1 MTRTIVIKTLQGLE
15 QVLATELAALGA
27 TDIAPLKRAVSC
39 TGDQRLLYRANY
51 ELRTAMRVLVP
62 IRTFRA
68 TNEKAYYQA
77 VRETDWS
84 KYLDVS
90 DTLAVEAMVA
100 GDYFKHSQYAALLTK
115 DAIVDQFRDKF
126 DRRPSVNLD
135 APTLRIHTRI
145 NGSECTL
152 LLDSS
157 GDSLHKRGYRRDIA
171 EAPLSE
177 VLAAGMILLTGWAG
191 DSPFVDPMCGSGT
204 LPIEAAMIAMNMPP
218 QHKRESFGF
227 FKWKGF
233 NRKLW
238 EEVKSEADAR
248 IRQPAFPIF
257 ASDKEVRARNSTAIN
272 LLSAG
277 LENVVQVEKIPFE
290 KLVPPETPGILV
302 TNPPYDER
310 IKVEEIE
317 AFYKSIGDRLK
328 QQWTGWTAWLISSN
342 MDAWKTFGLRPS
354 RKITLYN
361 GPLECY
367 FQKFELYEGKK
378 GAKSIDASGVGE
390 FED

>member
-1 MTRTIVIKTLQGLE
+1 MTRTIIIKTLQGLE
-15 QVLATELAALGA
+15 HILAAELAALGA
-27 TDIAPLKRAVSC
+27 TDIMPLKRAVSC

-62 IRTFRA
+62 LRTFKA
-68 TNEKAYYQA
+68 SNEKAYYQA

-84 KYLDVS
+84 KYMDVS

-115 DAIVDQFRDKF
+115 DAIVDQFRDRY

-157 GDSLHKRGYRRDIA
+157 GDSLHKRGYRRDVA

-177 VLAAGMILLTGWAG
+177 VLAAGMILLAEWDGNST
-191 DSPFVDPMCGSGT
+191 FVDPMCGSGT

-233 NRKLW
+233 NKKLW

-248 IRQPAFPIF
+248 IRQPAFPIL

-277 LENVVQVEKIPFE
+277 LESVVKVEKIPFE
-290 KLVPPETPGILV
+290 KLDPPETPGILV

-310 IKVEEIE
+310 IKVQEIE
-317 AFYKSIGDRLK
+317 AFYQSIGDRLK
-328 QQWTGWTAWLISSN
+328 QHWPGWTAWLISSN

-367 FQKFELYEGKK
+367 FQKFEMYEGKK
-378 GAKSIDASGVGE
+378 HASS
-390 FED
+390 

>member
-1 MTRTIVIKTLQGLE
+1 MTRTIIIKTLQGLE
-15 QVLATELAALGA
+15 HILAAELAALGA
-27 TDIAPLKRAVSC
+27 TDIMPLKRAVSC

-62 IRTFRA
+62 LRTFKA
-68 TNEKAYYQA
+68 SNEKAYYQA

-84 KYLDVS
+84 KYMDVS

-115 DAIVDQFRDKF
+115 DAIVDQFRDRY

-157 GDSLHKRGYRRDIA
+157 GDSLHKRGYRRDVA

-177 VLAAGMILLTGWAG
+177 VLAAGMILLAEWDGNST
-191 DSPFVDPMCGSGT
+191 FVDPMCGSGT

-233 NRKLW
+233 NKKLW

-248 IRQPAFPIF
+248 IRQPAFPIL

-277 LENVVQVEKIPFE
+277 LESVVKVEKIPFE
-290 KLVPPETPGILV
+290 KLDPPETPGILV

-310 IKVEEIE
+310 IKVQEIE
-317 AFYKSIGDRLK
+317 AFYQSIGDRLK
-328 QQWTGWTAWLISSN
+328 QHWPGWTAWLISSN

-367 FQKFELYEGKK
+367 FQKFEMYEGKK
-378 GAKSIDASGVGE
+378 YG
-390 FED
+390 

>member
-1 MTRTIVIKTLQGLE
+1 MTRTIIIKTLQGLE
-15 QVLATELAALGA
+15 HILAAELAALGA
-27 TDIAPLKRAVSC
+27 TDIMPLKRAVSC

-62 IRTFRA
+62 LRTFKA
-68 TNEKAYYQA
+68 SNEKAYYQA

-84 KYLDVS
+84 KYMDVS

-115 DAIVDQFRDKF
+115 DAIVDQFRDRY

-157 GDSLHKRGYRRDIA
+157 GDSLHKRGYRRDVA

-177 VLAAGMILLTGWAG
+177 VLAAGMILLTEWDGN
-191 DSPFVDPMCGSGT
+191 STFVDPMCGSGT

-233 NRKLW
+233 NKKLW

-248 IRQPAFPIF
+248 IRQPAFPIL

-277 LENVVQVEKIPFE
+277 LESVVKVEKIAFE
-290 KLVPPETPGILV
+290 KLDPPETPGILV

-310 IKVEEIE
+310 IKVQEIE
-317 AFYKSIGDRLK
+317 AFYQSIGDRLK
-328 QQWTGWTAWLISSN
+328 QHWPGWTAWLISSN

-367 FQKFELYEGKK
+367 FQKFEMYEGKK
-378 GAKSIDASGVGE
+378 YASQE
-390 FED
+390 PNA

>member
-15 QVLATELAALGA
+15 QVLAAELAALGA
-27 TDIAPLKRAVSC
+27 TDILPLKRAVSC
-39 TGDQRLLYRANY
+39 TANQRLMYRCNY

-62 IRTFRA
+62 IRTFSA
-68 TNEKAYYQA
+68 TNEQAYYRA
-77 VRETDWS
+77 VRDTDWS
-84 KYLDVS
+84 KYMDVS
-90 DTLAVEAMVA
+90 DTLAVEAVVA

-115 DAIVDQFRDKF
+115 DAIVDQFRDKY

-157 GDSLHKRGYRRDIA
+157 GDSLHKRGYRRDVA

-177 VLAAGMILLTGWAG
+177 VLAAGMILLTEWSG
-191 DSPFVDPMCGSGT
+191 DSTFVDPMCGSGT

-218 QHKRESFGF
+218 QHKRETFGF

-233 NRKLW
+233 DKKLW
-238 EEVKSEADAR
+238 AEVKSEADAR
-248 IRQPAFPIF
+248 VRQPQFPIL
-257 ASDKEVRARNSTAIN
+257 ASDKEVRARNATAIN
-272 LLSAG
+272 LMSAG
-277 LENVVQVEKIPFE
+277 LEQVVQVEKMPFE
-290 KLVPPETPGILV
+290 KLVPPDSPGLLV

-328 QQWTGWTAWLISSN
+328 QNWSGWTAWLISSN
-342 MDAWKTFGLRPS
+342 MEAWKTFGLRPS
-354 RKITLYN
+354 RKIMLYN

-378 GAKSIDASGVGE
+378 GAKSTDASGSGE

>member
-15 QVLATELAALGA
+15 QVLAAELAALGA

-84 KYLDVS
+84 KYMDVS

-115 DAIVDQFRDKF
+115 DAIVDQFRDKY

-145 NGSECTL
+145 NGAECTL

-157 GDSLHKRGYRRDIA
+157 GDSLHKRGYRRDVA

-248 IRQPAFPIF
+248 IRPPAFPIF
-257 ASDKEVRARNSTAIN
+257 ASDKEVRARNSAAIN

-290 KLVPPETPGILV
+290 KLTPPETPGILV

-328 QQWTGWTAWLISSN
+328 QHWAGWTAWLISSN

-378 GAKSIDASGVGE
+378 GAKSTDASGVGE